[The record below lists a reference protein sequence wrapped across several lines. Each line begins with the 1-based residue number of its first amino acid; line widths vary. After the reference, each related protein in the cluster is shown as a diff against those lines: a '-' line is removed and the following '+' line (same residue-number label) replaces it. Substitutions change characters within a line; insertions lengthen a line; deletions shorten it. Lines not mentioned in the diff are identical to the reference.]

1 MIKLSAPD
9 SLLTG
14 GSWPIDVSVT
24 DSDDIAAED
33 TLTVAI
39 TDPSGAETAG
49 TVEDLG
55 ILGCYRVTV
64 AVDTPGRWIAII
76 TGANGVNGSAVWVS
90 DAVAGVAMP
99 TVTDLDAYLGTHSWS
114 DDDLAEALDA
124 EASAQRR
131 VCRIP
136 AAYPPDLRSALLRRA
151 QFHLAMK
158 RVTLGVIPG
167 DAERDAIRPGSDPE
181 VRRFER
187 PYRKLP
193 TG

>member
-1 MIKLSAPD
+1 MITVKSPD

-14 GSWPIDVSVT
+14 GKWTVLVSVV
-24 DSDDIAAED
+24 DPYGAPAED
-33 TLTVAI
+33 TLTVTI
-39 TDPSGAETAG
+39 TDPSGMTSAG
-49 TVEDLG
+49 T
-55 ILGCYRVTV
+55 IVTGTPYGQYSV
-64 AVDTPGRWIAII
+64 TTTVSSPGRWIALVQGVS
-76 TGANGVNGSAVWVS
+76 GAAAAATWVS
-90 DAVAGVAMP
+90 DVVAAGGMP
-99 TVTDLDAYLGTHSWS
+99 NIADLDDYLGTHSWS

-136 AAYPPDLRSALLRRA
+136 AEFPADLRSALLRRA
-151 QFHLAMK
+151 QFHLAMR
-158 RVTLGVIPG
+158 RVQLGVIPG
-167 DAERDAIRPGSDPE
+167 DAERDTIRPGNDPE